1 MIWGAFL
8 GELVEQPHPRVGH
21 PLHEDPGVLPFEE
34 GRGQH
39 REQVGELLGGA
50 GRVTGA
56 TGMLGRATAIELA
69 ARGADVV
76 LVCRDPARGRRV
88 LDEVGKAG
96 PAGSHRVL
104 VGDLA
109 DPEAVRALA
118 AQVRQDTDQLHALV
132 HTAAALT
139 PDRQDNHAGQ
149 ELMFATNVL
158 GRFLLTHQLLALLE
172 RGAPARVLV
181 VTGPSPDRLDFDDL
195 MARTDFKPFAQFR
208 ATNAANLLFAFELAR
223 RLEGTGITANA
234 YHPGALQS
242 DLMRQMP
249 TMVRL
254 LTWPVG
260 RRADTAAHAL
270 AALALEARYAQA
282 TGRFYK
288 REKPAKPPRNSQD
301 TDAQRR
307 LWAECQRLLG
317 IA

>member
-1 MIWGAFL
+1 MNEETKIVNA
-8 GELVEQPHPRVGH
+8 RVS
-21 PLHEDPGVLPFEE
+21 V
-34 GRGQH
+34 
-39 REQVGELLGGA
+39 
-50 GRVTGA
+50 VTGA

-69 ARGADVV
+69 SRGADLV
-76 LVCRDPARGRRV
+76 LVCRDPARGAGV
-88 LDEVGKAG
+88 LEEVGKAG
-96 PAGSHRVL
+96 PAGSHRLL

-118 AQVRQDTDQLHALV
+118 AQIGQDIDALHALV

-139 PDRQDNHAGQ
+139 RDRQENRAGQ

-158 GRFLLTHQLLALLE
+158 GRFLLTDQLLPLLK

-195 MARTDFKPFAQFR
+195 MARTDFQPFRQFR

-223 RLEGTGITANA
+223 RLEGAKVTSNA

-249 TMVRL
+249 AMVRL
-254 LTWPVG
+254 LSWPMG
-260 RRADTAAHAL
+260 RRADRAAHAL
-270 AALALEARYAQA
+270 ASLALKARYAQA

-288 REKPAKPPRNSQD
+288 RDKPATPPKSTPD
-301 TDAQRR
+301 ADAQQR
-307 LWAECQRLLG
+307 LWTECQRLLG

>member
-1 MIWGAFL
+1 MPMNQGAANA
-8 GELVEQPHPRVGH
+8 RVS
-21 PLHEDPGVLPFEE
+21 V
-34 GRGQH
+34 
-39 REQVGELLGGA
+39 
-50 GRVTGA
+50 VTGA

-69 ARGADVV
+69 ARGADV
-76 LVCRDPARGRRV
+76 LLICRDPARGAGV
-88 LDEVGKAG
+88 LDEVRKAG
-96 PAGSHRVL
+96 PGGAHRVL

-118 AQVRQDTDQLHALV
+118 AQIRQDTDELHALV

-139 PDRQDNHAGQ
+139 HDRQDNRAGH
-149 ELMFATNVL
+149 ELMFATNLL
-158 GRFLLTHQLLALLE
+158 GRFLLTHQLLPLLE
-172 RGAPARVLV
+172 RGAPGRVLV

-223 RLEGTGITANA
+223 RLEGTKVTSNA

-249 TMVRL
+249 AMVRL
-254 LTWPVG
+254 LTLPVG
-260 RRADTAAHAL
+260 RRPDRAARAL
-270 AALALEARYAQA
+270 GALALEARYAQA

-288 REKPAKPPRNSQD
+288 REKAVKPPGNSQD
-301 TDAQRR
+301 TDAQQR

-317 IA
+317 IPRH

>member
-1 MIWGAFL
+1 MN
-8 GELVEQPHPRVGH
+8 EQAHTVNAPVC
-21 PLHEDPGVLPFEE
+21 V
-34 GRGQH
+34 
-39 REQVGELLGGA
+39 
-50 GRVTGA
+50 VTGA

-69 ARGADVV
+69 ACGADVV
-76 LVCRDPARGRRV
+76 LCCRDPARGAAV
-88 LDEVGKAG
+88 LDAVGKAG
-96 PAGSHRVL
+96 PGGAHRML
-104 VGDLA
+104 AGDLA

-118 AQVRQDTDQLHALV
+118 AQIGQDTDQLHALV

-139 PDRQDNHAGQ
+139 QDRQHNRAGH
-149 ELMFATNVL
+149 ELMFASNLL
-158 GRFLLTHQLLALLE
+158 GRFLLTHQLLPLLE

-195 MARTDFKPFAQFR
+195 MARTNFKPFTQFR

-223 RLEGTGITANA
+223 RLEGTGVTSNA

-249 TMVRL
+249 AMIRL

-260 RRADTAAHAL
+260 RRPDKAAHAL
-270 AALALEARYAQA
+270 AALALEAQYAQT

-288 REKPAKPPRNSQD
+288 REKPAKPPKNSQD
-301 TDAQRR
+301 THAQQR

>member
-1 MIWGAFL
+1 MDSISCGPTLTKEPMPMNQETDTVNA
-8 GELVEQPHPRVGH
+8 RVS
-21 PLHEDPGVLPFEE
+21 V
-34 GRGQH
+34 
-39 REQVGELLGGA
+39 
-50 GRVTGA
+50 VTGA

-69 ARGADVV
+69 ARGADLV
-76 LVCRDPARGRRV
+76 LVCRDPARGAAV
-88 LDEVGKAG
+88 LEEVGTAG
-96 PAGSHRVL
+96 PAGTHRL
-104 VGDLA
+104 LTGDLA

-118 AQVRQDTDQLHALV
+118 AQIRQDTDQLHALV

-139 PDRQDNHAGQ
+139 QDRQENRAGH

-195 MARTDFKPFAQFR
+195 MAHNDFKPFTQFR

-223 RLEGTGITANA
+223 RLDGTKVTANA

-249 TMVRL
+249 AMVRL

-260 RRADTAAHAL
+260 RRPDRAAHAL
-270 AALALEARYAQA
+270 GALALDSRYAQT

-288 REKPAKPPRNSQD
+288 REQPATPPKNSQD
-301 TDAQRR
+301 PNAQQR

>member
-1 MIWGAFL
+1 MPMNQEA
-8 GELVEQPHPRVGH
+8 HTTTSARVS
-21 PLHEDPGVLPFEE
+21 V
-34 GRGQH
+34 
-39 REQVGELLGGA
+39 
-50 GRVTGA
+50 VTGA

-69 ARGADVV
+69 ARDADVM
-76 LVCRDPARGRRV
+76 LLCRDPARGADV

-96 PAGSHRVL
+96 PAGSHRL
-104 VGDLA
+104 LAGDLA

-118 AQVRQDTDQLHALV
+118 AQIRQDTDQLHALI
-132 HTAAALT
+132 HTAATLT
-139 PDRQDNHAGQ
+139 HDRQHNRAGQ

-158 GRFLLTHQLLALLE
+158 GRFLLTHQLLPLLE

-195 MARTDFKPFAQFR
+195 MARTDFKPFRQFR

-223 RLEGTGITANA
+223 RLEGTGVTANA

-249 TMVRL
+249 AAVRL

-260 RRADTAAHAL
+260 RRPDKAAHAL
-270 AALALEARYAQA
+270 GAPALDPRYTQA

-288 REKPAKPPRNSQD
+288 HEQPMKAPKNSQD
-301 TDAQRR
+301 TNAQQR
-307 LWAECQRLLG
+307 LWAECQRLLS

>member
-1 MIWGAFL
+1 MDEEAAT
-8 GELVEQPHPRVGH
+8 VSARVC
-21 PLHEDPGVLPFEE
+21 V
-34 GRGQH
+34 
-39 REQVGELLGGA
+39 
-50 GRVTGA
+50 VTGA

-76 LVCRDPARGRRV
+76 LVCRDPARGAGV
-88 LDEVGKAG
+88 LEEVGKAG
-96 PAGSHRVL
+96 PAGSHRLL

-109 DPEAVRALA
+109 DPEAVRDLA
-118 AQVRQDTDQLHALV
+118 AQIRQDSGQLHALV
-132 HTAAALT
+132 HTAATLT
-139 PDRQDNHAGQ
+139 QDRHGNRANH

-158 GRFLLTHQLLALLE
+158 GRFLLTHQLLSLLK

-195 MARTDFKPFAQFR
+195 MAHSDFKPFRQFR

-223 RLEGTGITANA
+223 RLEGTGVTANA

-242 DLMRQMP
+242 KLMRQMP
-249 TMVRL
+249 AAVRL

-260 RRADTAAHAL
+260 RRPDRAAHAL
-270 AALALEARYAQA
+270 GALALEARYAQA

-288 REKPAKPPRNSQD
+288 REQPATPPKNSQD
-301 TDAQRR
+301 TDAQQR
-307 LWAECQRLLG
+307 LWIECQRLLD

>member
-1 MIWGAFL
+1 MNQEADTANAP
-8 GELVEQPHPRVGH
+8 VSV
-21 PLHEDPGVLPFEE
+21 
-34 GRGQH
+34 
-39 REQVGELLGGA
+39 
-50 GRVTGA
+50 VTGA

-76 LVCRDPARGRRV
+76 LLCRDPARGASV

-96 PAGSHRVL
+96 PGGAHRLL

-118 AQVRQDTDQLHALV
+118 AQIREHTDELHALV

-139 PDRQDNHAGQ
+139 QDRQDNRAGH
-149 ELMFATNVL
+149 ELMFATNLL
-158 GRFLLTHQLLALLE
+158 GRFLLTHQLLPLLE

-223 RLEGTGITANA
+223 RLHGTGVTANA

-249 TMVRL
+249 AMVRL

-260 RRADTAAHAL
+260 RRPDRAAHAL
-270 AALALEARYAQA
+270 GALALDGRYAQA
-282 TGRFYK
+282 TGGFYK
-288 REKPAKPPRNSQD
+288 RETPAKAPRNSQD
-301 TDAQRR
+301 TDAQQR
-307 LWAECQRLLG
+307 LWTDCQRLLG
-317 IA
+317 IT

>member
-1 MIWGAFL
+1 MNQEADTANG
-8 GELVEQPHPRVGH
+8 RVC
-21 PLHEDPGVLPFEE
+21 V
-34 GRGQH
+34 
-39 REQVGELLGGA
+39 
-50 GRVTGA
+50 VTGA
-56 TGMLGRATAIELA
+56 TGMLGRATPSSSPPAAPTLCSSAGTPPAALA
-69 ARGADVV
+69 SWMRSARPGLGGHTGWPSATWPTRMR
-76 LVCRDPARGRRV
+76 C
-88 LDEVGKAG
+88 
-96 PAGSHRVL
+96 
-104 VGDLA
+104 
-109 DPEAVRALA
+109 ALA
-118 AQVRQDTDQLHALV
+118 AQIRHDTDELHALV

-139 PDRQDNHAGQ
+139 RDRQDSRAGQ

-158 GRFLLTHQLLALLE
+158 GRFLLTHQLLPLLE

-195 MARTDFKPFAQFR
+195 MARSDFKPFMQFR

-223 RLEGTGITANA
+223 RLEGTKVTANA

-249 TMVRL
+249 AMVRL

-260 RRADTAAHAL
+260 RRAGRAARAL

-288 REKPAKPPRNSQD
+288 RDKPATPPKSSQD
-301 TDAQRR
+301 TDAQQR

>member
-1 MIWGAFL
+1 MPMNEETNIVNA
-8 GELVEQPHPRVGH
+8 RVS
-21 PLHEDPGVLPFEE
+21 V
-34 GRGQH
+34 
-39 REQVGELLGGA
+39 
-50 GRVTGA
+50 VTGA
-56 TGMLGRATAIELA
+56 TGMLGRASANELA
-69 ARGADVV
+69 SRGADLV
-76 LVCRDPARGRRV
+76 LVCRDPARGAGV
-88 LDEVGKAG
+88 LEEVRKAG
-96 PAGSHRVL
+96 PAGSHRLL

-118 AQVRQDTDQLHALV
+118 AQIRQDTDALHALV

-139 PDRQDNHAGQ
+139 RDRQENRAGQ

-158 GRFLLTHQLLALLE
+158 GRFLLTYQLLPLLE
-172 RGAPARVLV
+172 RGAPARILV

-195 MARTDFKPFAQFR
+195 MARSDFRPFRQFR

-223 RLEGTGITANA
+223 RLEGTQVTSNA

-249 TMVRL
+249 AMVRL

-260 RRADTAAHAL
+260 RRADRAAHAL
-270 AALALEARYAQA
+270 ASLALKARYAQA

-288 REKPAKPPRNSQD
+288 RDKPATPPKNSQD
-301 TDAQRR
+301 TDAQQR
-307 LWAECQRLLG
+307 LWTECQQLLG